1 MRDKVKN
8 DSDTIHI
15 KVIVTETISGYSAEY
30 DPKVI
35 EVDDNDSI
43 LSFRLVSPTPDNVII
58 DKVRIK
64 QLGQDQ
70 LSKPTVSQNGKRAI
84 LTDENTVQGQFN
96 LQFTFKQK
104 GTTVAS
110 LARTTEDECEGVQDD
125 YPIVVNNP
133 P

>member
-8 DSDTIHI
+8 DSDTIHV
-15 KVIVTETISGYSAEY
+15 KVIVTETISGYKAEY

-35 EVDDNDSI
+35 DVDDNDTI
-43 LSFRLVSPTPDNVII
+43 LSFRLVSPTPDNVVI
-58 DKVRIK
+58 DKVTIK

-70 LSKPTVSQNGKRAI
+70 LSNPTISQNGKRAV

-96 LQFTFKQK
+96 LQFSFKQK
-104 GTTVAS
+104 GAVAAA
-110 LARTTEDECEGVQDD
+110 LARTSDEQCKDYD
-125 YPIVVNNP
+125 NYPIVINNP

>member
-15 KVIVTETISGYSAEY
+15 KVIVTETISGYSAEFE
-30 DPKVI
+30 PKI
-35 EVDDNDSI
+35 IDVDENDAI
-43 LSFRLVSPTPDNVII
+43 LSFRLVSPTPDNVVI

-70 LSKPTVSQNGKRAI
+70 LSKPTVSQNGKRAV

-104 GTTVAS
+104 GAEAIS
-110 LARTTEDECEGVQDD
+110 LARAVDDECKSGDD
-125 YPIVVNNP
+125 NYPIVVNNP